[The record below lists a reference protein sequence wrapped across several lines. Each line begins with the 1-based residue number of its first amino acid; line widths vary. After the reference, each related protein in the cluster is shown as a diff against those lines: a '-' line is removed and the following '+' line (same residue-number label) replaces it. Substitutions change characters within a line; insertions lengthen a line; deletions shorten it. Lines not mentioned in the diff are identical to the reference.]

1 MGAVVIVSIK
11 IMPDSPETNL
21 GELCEQAK
29 KKISEFGGTVGKTE
43 EVPVAFGLKSV
54 DVMFSMPEE
63 KGSTE
68 DLEKQLEDL
77 PNVNSVQVLD
87 VRRAVG

>member
-1 MGAVVIVSIK
+1 MADVIVTMK

-21 GELCEQAK
+21 DELETKVTELITGYGGE
-29 KKISEFGGTVGKTE
+29 VGKKE
-43 EVPVAFGLKSV
+43 IEPVAFGLKALILIFV
-54 DVMFSMPEE
+54 ADEA

-68 DLEKQLEDL
+68 DLEKQISE
-77 PNVNSVQVLD
+77 VEGVTSVEITD